1 MAAEQV
7 TDKQCSI
14 NYKNSMKPQI
24 ILLFSGKRKS
34 GKDFITN
41 VLQERVGFEDSV
53 IIKLSGPIKSYWAKS
68 SNLDINQ
75 LLGDG
80 KYKETYR
87 LQMVQWG
94 ENMRK
99 EDYGYFCRAAIDMY
113 NAYSKSVWI
122 VSDVRRKTDIQWF
135 VENFEGICKTI
146 HIVSDNLIREKRG
159 WIFTPAYYVGI
170 DDSETECDLD
180 DIKSWDLKV
189 TNNDDNIEPIL
200 QQILRFIN

>member
-159 WIFTPAYYVGI
+159 WIFTPGI